1 VRFVRNDVLQA
12 SPERV
17 LAVLA
22 DWERQPLW
30 MPDVAWMR
38 LAGTGRELGAR
49 LEVRTR
55 VFGIPAA
62 TDDMTVT
69 VWDPPRR
76 LAIEHEGVVK
86 GIGEWLLA
94 PIGARAPGGDAVNEG
109 EGGARWTRFT
119 WIESFRMPP
128 PVAGDLALLIYSP
141 WQRWMLRRSVRNL
154 KQIIESDG

>member
-1 VRFVRNDVLQA
+1 VRFVRNDVFQA

-17 LAVLA
+17 WAVLA
-22 DWERQPLW
+22 DWERQALW
-30 MPDVAWMR
+30 MPDVAWIR
-38 LAGTGRELGAR
+38 LAGTDRELGAR

-62 TDDMTVT
+62 TDAMMVT

-86 GIGEWLLA
+86 GVGEWRLE
-94 PIGARAPGGDAVNEG
+94 PIAVAGRPRVEEEG

-154 KQIIESDG
+154 KRIVESDG